1 MHIQA
6 EPRENYTVLHLRGE
20 FDSYYCPL
28 YLQEVESLVAAGA
41 RRVVLNMRLVRFIN
55 STGLGTIIKSSKILG
70 GVDGALAI
78 SRPSPFVRDI
88 FEKVGLH
95 KVVPVFESDEAA
107 GASIAPEEVAPE
119 TDDESALD
127 LDDGG
132 SIIFTL
138 VDTERLAHF
147 VAQSEAQVKNP
158 VHGHAFGTNWRG
170 IGRMATLDAESL
182 SFTWGG
188 GKTGMTPFEM
198 GQLLALGTELDVKFR
213 LPLLRKGQVS
223 ARVTVTEIEE
233 RPDGVKV
240 AAEFSS
246 SVDEETLRAIS
257 QYATD
262 IAYLKK
268 ELPKRSD

>member
-20 FDSYYCPL
+20 FDTFFCPL
-28 YLQEVESLVAAGA
+28 YIQEVESLVAAGE

-70 GVDGALAI
+70 GVEGALAI
-78 SRPSPFVRDI
+78 ARPSAFVRDI

-95 KVVPVFESDEAA
+95 KVVPVFDTEEAA
-107 GASIAPEEVAPE
+107 GASMTPEEVAPE
-119 TDDESALD
+119 TDDDTALD

-132 SIIFTL
+132 SILFTL
-138 VDTERLAHF
+138 VDTERLEHF
-147 VAQSEAQVKNP
+147 VPPPDDRARNP
-158 VHGHAFGTNWRG
+158 VHGHAFGSNWRG
-170 IGRMATLDAESL
+170 IGRMSTLDAGGL

-188 GKTGMTPFEM
+188 GKTGMSPFEM

-213 LPLLRKGQVS
+213 LPLLRKGQVA

-240 AAEFSS
+240 AAEFDDD
-246 SVDEETLRAIS
+246 VDEETRQAIR
-257 QYATD
+257 QYADD

-268 ELPKRSD
+268 ELPRRGD